1 MKICLRFLY
10 IFLPCFFSFSPLSLA
25 QTDSLDVEDFFADEV
40 LVSGDTLRLRYLDKK
55 GRLKTEDT
63 RIAGIEVYTRYYR
76 YHKEFFGYYELA
88 AQQSHSAHIPFRY
101 YYPDSSLL
109 SEGTFVRRK
118 YDGSYK
124 SYYKNG
130 QAACICAYRNGKRNG
145 LQQMFSEDGK
155 RSFSGNYINGLREG
169 IIEIFHSNGTIW
181 TTRIYKDN
189 RPWTVLSNF
198 NSDGEIMEKGTLKD
212 GEGTLYL
219 YDENGKLEF
228 IETYSK
234 GKLKKTQRI
243 SVK

>member
-1 MKICLRFLY
+1 MKNRLRFLY
-10 IFLPCFFSFSPLSLA
+10 IFLPCFFPFLPLSLA
-25 QTDSLDVEDFFADEV
+25 QTNSLDVEDFFADEV
-40 LVSGDTLRLRYLDKK
+40 VVSGDTMRLRYLDKK
-55 GRLKTEDT
+55 GRLKTEET
-63 RIAGIEVYTRYYR
+63 RIAGIETYTRFYR
-76 YHKEFFGYYELA
+76 YHKEFFGYHELA
-88 AQQSHSAHIPFRY
+88 AQQPYSTRIPFRY

-109 SEGTFVRRK
+109 NEGTFVRRK

-130 QAACICAYRNGKRNG
+130 QAACICAYRNGKCNG
-145 LQQMFSEDGK
+145 LQQIFSEDGK
-155 RSFSGNYINGLREG
+155 RSLSANYINGRREG

-181 TTRIYKDN
+181 TTRIYKDD

-198 NSDGEIMEKGTLKD
+198 NSDGEMMEKGTLKD

-219 YDENGKLEF
+219 YDENGKLEY

-243 SVK
+243 SAR